1 MSVRECVFVGVS
13 GVCVCV
19 FVRVSWHRY
28 ILGQGSVVAGGRVG

>member
-13 GVCVCV
+13 GVCLC
-19 FVRVSWHRY
+19 VRVSWHRY